1 VASKDAAEPSLLE
14 RFTHSREHRGMKKQ
28 ISFRIVLAA
37 TAIALLA
44 GCAMFQRGGQ
54 STLVGN
60 WTNSFGTVWVI
71 RADGT
76 FDVDLKHHGRRD
88 AWGTYT
94 VQGDQATFQRTGG
107 VKPKRCE
114 GPGVYK
120 FNRTDDT
127 LQFTLVSDKCK
138 LREKNVLQPWTPW
151 KKK

>member
-1 VASKDAAEPSLLE
+1 MSRSSLLE
-14 RFTHSREHRGMKKQ
+14 KVARCGQHHGMKKQ
-28 ISFRIVLAA
+28 VSLRIVIAG
-37 TAIALLA
+37 TALALLG
-44 GCAMFQRGGQ
+44 GCAMFQESGP
-54 STLVGN
+54 SALVGT
-60 WTNSFGTVWVI
+60 WTNSLGTVWAI
-71 RADGT
+71 KTDGT

-107 VKPKRCE
+107 LKPKGCE

-120 FNRTDDT
+120 FKRTDDT

-138 LREKNVLQPWTPW
+138 LRQKNVLQPWKPW

>member
-1 VASKDAAEPSLLE
+1 VARKDAAEPSLLE
-14 RFTHSREHRGMKKQ
+14 RFTHSTEHRRMKKQ
-28 ISFRIVLAA
+28 ISFRIALA
-37 TAIALLA
+37 AIALLA
-44 GCAMFQRGGQ
+44 SCAMFQRGGQ
-54 STLVGN
+54 SALVGN
-60 WTNSFGTVWVI
+60 WTNSFGTVWLI

-107 VKPKRCE
+107 VKPKGCE

>member
-1 VASKDAAEPSLLE
+1 
-14 RFTHSREHRGMKKQ
+14 MKKQ
-28 ISFRIVLAA
+28 VSFQIVLAA

-54 STLVGN
+54 SALVGN
-60 WTNSFGTVWVI
+60 WTNSFGTVWAI

-107 VKPKRCE
+107 VKTPIR
-114 GPGVYK
+114 PVPSASSS
-120 FNRTDDT
+120 
-127 LQFTLVSDKCK
+127 SDIGQSQSKM
-138 LREKNVLQPWTPW
+138 R
-151 KKK
+151 